1 MLEQEPDKGLGNE
14 GFGRLA
20 AGFLDSIRPEEKLHS
35 QIVGALGIFNSLRL
49 FREYPSS
56 DEHRS
61 VLNFQIRIHPP
72 ATREIPSYLW
82 LREGVRSFL
91 NGPDCATRCQA
102 ARGETLKCALTRR
115 LSHFAT
121 GFTLLIGLLIIAGI
135 PAFGQR
141 KSSETI
147 DATAFGTSTQL
158 GRNFGV
164 KIIIYE
170 FSSPEDRDILVQAF
184 QKGQNDALVNS
195 LEKMK
200 SVGRITIPGTLGF
213 DLSFIREIITPTGRT
228 IRFVTNRKIAFGE
241 SYWDAQTRSFNLTA
255 GEININDKEK
265 DKSSGVLFP
274 AAQLIVNKE
283 GELQWELNQNEWKL
297 VNIIEWD

>member
-1 MLEQEPDKGLGNE
+1 M
-14 GFGRLA
+14 RA
-20 AGFLDSIRPEEKLHS
+20 
-35 QIVGALGIFNSLRL
+35 NSK
-49 FREYPSS
+49 
-56 DEHRS
+56 
-61 VLNFQIRIHPP
+61 
-72 ATREIPSYLW
+72 IP
-82 LREGVRSFL
+82 
-91 NGPDCATRCQA
+91 
-102 ARGETLKCALTRR
+102 
-115 LSHFAT
+115 HFAT
-121 GFTLLIGLLIIAGI
+121 GITFLLGLLMIASI
-135 PAFGQR
+135 PALGQR

-147 DATAFGTSTQL
+147 DATAFGSSTQL

-184 QKGQNDALVNS
+184 QKGQNDGMVNA

-200 SVGRITIPGTLGF
+200 SVGRISIPGTLGF
-213 DLSFIREIITPTGRT
+213 DLSFIREIMTPTGRT

-241 SYWDAQTRSFNLTA
+241 SYWDTQTKSFNLTA

-265 DKSSGVLFP
+265 DKSGGVLFP
-274 AAQLIVNKE
+274 ATQLIINKE

>member
-1 MLEQEPDKGLGNE
+1 MRTISKIL
-14 GFGRLA
+14 
-20 AGFLDSIRPEEKLHS
+20 
-35 QIVGALGIFNSLRL
+35 
-49 FREYPSS
+49 
-56 DEHRS
+56 
-61 VLNFQIRIHPP
+61 
-72 ATREIPSYLW
+72 
-82 LREGVRSFL
+82 
-91 NGPDCATRCQA
+91 
-102 ARGETLKCALTRR
+102 
-115 LSHFAT
+115 HFAN
-121 GFTLLIGLLIIAGI
+121 GITLLIGLLLIVSVPG
-135 PAFGQR
+135 FGQR

-184 QKGQNDALVNS
+184 QKGQNDGLVNS

-200 SVGRITIPGTLGF
+200 SVGRIQIPGTLGF

-241 SYWDAQTRSFNLTA
+241 SYWDTQTKSFNLTA

-265 DKSSGVLFP
+265 DKSGGVLFP

-283 GELQWELNQNEWKL
+283 GELQWELNQNEWRL
-297 VNIIEWD
+297 TNILEWD